1 LCTAASSAEI
11 AAVGSGS
18 GPNDVHRNHTLPS
31 HRHVRRWNSDARAV
45 DGQSQ
50 SGRGAGSMPLMTELR
65 AVADINASAN
75 ADG

>member
-1 LCTAASSAEI
+1 LIEEP
-11 AAVGSGS
+11 
-18 GPNDVHRNHTLPS
+18 GPNEVYRDRTLLS
-31 HRHVRRWNSDARAV
+31 HRDVRRWNSDGWVV